1 MRRCMV
7 LLTVAVCC
15 FTRDARAQITVSGS
29 PAQLTVATAT
39 AGFAPDPVS
48 NSATTY
54 SVSNGTGNT
63 SFTITAQLNADM
75 PAGVTLT
82 VTLQSGGG
90 GSSSGAVTLSSTAQN
105 VATGI
110 SHKVTTSTITYQL
123 SATPDA
129 GVVPVQTRRVTFTA
143 ITVP

>member
-1 MRRCMV
+1 MV

-48 NSATTY
+48 NSTTTY
-54 SVSNGTGNT
+54 NVANSPGTT
-63 SFTITAQLNADM
+63 HYTITAQLNADM
-75 PAGVTLT
+75 PTGVTLT
-82 VTLQSGGG
+82 ITLQAGGG
-90 GSSSGAVTLSSTAQN
+90 GSSNGAVVLSMTAQN
-105 VATGI
+105 VATGVT
-110 SHKVTTSTITYQL
+110 HKVNSDAITYQL
-123 SATPDA
+123 SATAGA
-129 GVVPVQTRRVTFTA
+129 GVVPLQTRRVTFTA